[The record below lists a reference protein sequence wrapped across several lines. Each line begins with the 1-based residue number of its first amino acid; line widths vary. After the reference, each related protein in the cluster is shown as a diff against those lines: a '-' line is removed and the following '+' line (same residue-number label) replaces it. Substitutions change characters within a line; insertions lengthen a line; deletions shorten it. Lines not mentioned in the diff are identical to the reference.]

1 LHWANI
7 IRKIEN
13 YPTLKTPKSV
23 IYSAVGLMIVAT
35 SILKAYFCKK
45 ILLVN
50 YLSVENISKS
60 FGERAL
66 FNNLSFGINKDQKI
80 AFIAKNGSGKTTI
93 MKIINGE
100 DEPDTGN
107 VVLRKGIKMAF
118 LSQVGSLQDELT
130 IEESI
135 FASDNPVLKVIE
147 AYEKALENP
156 ENEEAYQKA
165 FDGMDQHN
173 AWDFETQYKQ
183 ILFKLKLEDFKLKV
197 KNLSGGQK
205 KRLSLAIILINRP
218 DLLILD
224 EPTNHLDLEMIE
236 WLETYFAK
244 ENITLFMVTHDRFF
258 LERVCNEII
267 ELDNGKLYQYKG
279 NYSYYLEK
287 KEERIASENSSV
299 DKAQNLFVKELE
311 WMRRQPKAR
320 TTKSKSRQDD
330 FYDIKEKAQSR
341 RRENKVEL
349 EINMERMGSKII
361 ELHKI
366 SKKFKEHVILD
377 TFSFDFQRGERIGII
392 GKNGTGKSTFLNL
405 LTGTIP
411 LDSGKVVVGET
422 IKIGYYT
429 QSGINPKPGQRVID
443 VIKEYGEFIPLMKG
457 KLISASQ
464 LLERFLFDSKKQY
477 DFVDRLSGGELKRL
491 YLCTVLIQNP
501 NFLILDEPTNDLDIV
516 TLNVLESFLLD
527 YPGCLL
533 VVSHDR
539 YFMDKIVDHLFIFR
553 GQGEIEDFPGNY
565 SDFRAYEDSADV
577 AQKEENKADK
587 KDWKQNNPTGNLT
600 FNEQK
605 EFQKTEREI
614 KDLEI
619 QKIAIEQLFSD
630 GKVADTDIEKKAN
643 ELKNIISKME
653 AKEERWFELSSKMEG

>member
-1 LHWANI
+1 
-7 IRKIEN
+7 
-13 YPTLKTPKSV
+13 
-23 IYSAVGLMIVAT
+23 M
-35 SILKAYFCKK
+35 
-45 ILLVN
+45 N

-60 FGERAL
+60 FGERTL
-66 FNNLSFGINKDQKI
+66 FDKISFGINKDQKI

-93 MKIINGE
+93 MNILNGI
-100 DEPDTGN
+100 DDPDTGQ
-107 VVLRKGIKMAF
+107 VVIRKDIRMAF
-118 LSQVGSLQDELT
+118 LSQNHNLQDELT

-135 FASDNPVLKVIE
+135 FASDNETLKIIE

-156 ENEEAYQKA
+156 EDSEAYQKA

-236 WLETYFAK
+236 WLESYFAK

-287 KEERIASENSSV
+287 KEERLISENASV
-299 DKAQNLFVKELE
+299 DKAQNLFVKELA

-330 FYDIKEKAQSR
+330 FYVIKEKAESR
-341 RRENKVEL
+341 RRENVVEL

-361 ELHKI
+361 ELHKV
-366 SKKFKEHVILD
+366 SKKFNDKVILNE
-377 TFSFDFQRGERIGII
+377 FSFDFQRGVRIGII

-405 LTGTIP
+405 LTSTIP
-411 LDSGKVVVGET
+411 ADSGKVVVGDT

-443 VIKEYGEFIPLMKG
+443 IIKEYGEFIPLTKG
-457 KLISASQ
+457 KIISASQ

-477 DFVDRLSGGELKRL
+477 DYVEKLSGGELKRL

-539 YFMDKIVDHLFIFR
+539 YFMDKIVDHLFVFR
-553 GQGEIEDFPGNY
+553 GEGEIENFPGNY

-577 AQKEENKADK
+577 AQKEENKAEK

-605 EFQKTEREI
+605 EYQKIEKEI
-614 KDLEI
+614 KDLEA
-619 QKIAIEQLFSD
+619 QKIAIEQLFSQ
-630 GKVADTDIEKKAN
+630 GKVADADISSKAK
-643 ELKNIISKME
+643 ELESIINKME
-653 AKEERWFELSSKMEG
+653 DKEERWFELSAKIEG

>member
-1 LHWANI
+1 
-7 IRKIEN
+7 
-13 YPTLKTPKSV
+13 
-23 IYSAVGLMIVAT
+23 M
-35 SILKAYFCKK
+35 
-45 ILLVN
+45 N

-60 FGERAL
+60 FGERTL
-66 FNNLSFGINKDQKI
+66 FDNISFGINKDQKI

-93 MKIINGE
+93 MSIINGLE
-100 DEPDTGN
+100 ESDTGQ

-118 LSQVGSLQDELT
+118 LSQNNNLQDELT

-135 FASDNPVLKVIE
+135 FASDNETLKVIE

-156 ENEEAYQKA
+156 EDEEAYQKA

-183 ILFKLKLEDFKLKV
+183 ILFKLKLENFKLKV

-224 EPTNHLDLEMIE
+224 EPTDHLDLEMIE
-236 WLETYFAK
+236 WLESYFAK

-366 SKKFKEHVILD
+366 SKKFKDHVIMD
-377 TFSFDFQRGERIGII
+377 NFSFDFQRGERIGII

-405 LTGTIP
+405 LTGTLP
-411 LDSGKVVVGET
+411 LDGGKVIVGET
-422 IKIGYYT
+422 IKVGYYT

-464 LLERFLFDSKKQY
+464 LLERFLFDAKKQY

-553 GQGEIEDFPGNY
+553 GDGVVEDFPGNY

-577 AQKEENKADK
+577 AQKEENKAEK

-605 EFQKTEREI
+605 EFQKIEREI
-614 KDLEI
+614 KDLEE
-619 QKIAIEQLFSD
+619 QKNKIELLFSE
-630 GKVADTDIEKKAN
+630 GKVADADIEKKAK
-643 ELKNIISKME
+643 ELENLIKKME
-653 AKEERWFELSSKMEG
+653 TKEERWFELSAKMEG

>member
-1 LHWANI
+1 MELDVNELLLQ
-7 IRKIEN
+7 K
-13 YPTLKTPKSV
+13 KTF
-23 IYSAVGLMIVAT
+23 
-35 SILKAYFCKK
+35 SI
-45 ILLVN
+45 VN

-60 FGERAL
+60 FGERTL
-66 FNNLSFGINKDQKI
+66 FENISFGINKDQKI

-93 MKIINGE
+93 MSIINGLE
-100 DEPDTGN
+100 ESDSGQ
-107 VVLRKGIKMAF
+107 VVLRKGIRMAF
-118 LSQVGSLQDELT
+118 LSQNNNLQDELT

-135 FASDNPVLKVIE
+135 FASDNEILKVIE

-156 ENEEAYQKA
+156 EDEEAYQKA

-236 WLETYFAK
+236 WLESYFAK

-267 ELDNGKLYQYKG
+267 ELDNGKLYNYKG

-287 KEERIASENSSV
+287 KEERIASENASV

-361 ELHKI
+361 ELHKL
-366 SKKFKEHVILD
+366 SKKFKDHVIMD
-377 TFSFDFQRGERIGII
+377 NFSFDFQPGERIGII

-405 LTGTIP
+405 LTGGLP
-411 LDSGKVVVGET
+411 LDSGKVVIGET
-422 IKIGYYT
+422 IKLGYYT

-464 LLERFLFDSKKQY
+464 LLERFLFDAKKQY

-553 GQGEIEDFPGNY
+553 GQGVVEDFPGNY

-577 AQKEENKADK
+577 AQKEENKAEK

-605 EFQKTEREI
+605 EYQKTEKEI
-614 KDLEI
+614 KELEA
-619 QKIAIEQLFSD
+619 QKVLIEQLFAD
-630 GKVADTDIEKKAN
+630 GKVADDSIEKKAN
-643 ELKNIISKME
+643 ELQNIINKIE
-653 AKEERWFELSSKMEG
+653 AKEERWFELSAKMEG

>member
-1 LHWANI
+1 
-7 IRKIEN
+7 
-13 YPTLKTPKSV
+13 
-23 IYSAVGLMIVAT
+23 M
-35 SILKAYFCKK
+35 
-45 ILLVN
+45 N

-60 FGERAL
+60 FGERTL
-66 FNNLSFGINKDQKI
+66 FENISFGINKDQKI

-93 MKIINGE
+93 MSIINGLE
-100 DEPDTGN
+100 EPDSGQ
-107 VVLRKGIKMAF
+107 VVLRKGIRMAF
-118 LSQVGSLQDELT
+118 LSQNNNLQDELT

-135 FASDNPVLKVIE
+135 FASDNEILKVIE

-156 ENEEAYQKA
+156 EDEEAYQKA

-236 WLETYFAK
+236 WLESYFAK

-258 LERVCNEII
+258 LERVCNEIL
-267 ELDNGKLYQYKG
+267 ELDNGKLYSYKG

-287 KEERIASENSSV
+287 KEERIASENASV

-330 FYDIKEKAQSR
+330 FYVIKEKAQSR

-366 SKKFKEHVILD
+366 SKKFKDHVIMD
-377 TFSFDFQRGERIGII
+377 NFSFDFQRGERIGII

-405 LTGTIP
+405 LTGTLP
-411 LDSGKVVVGET
+411 LDSGKVIMGET
-422 IKIGYYT
+422 IKVGYYT

-443 VIKEYGEFIPLMKG
+443 IIKEYGEFIPLMKG
-457 KLISASQ
+457 KIISASQ
-464 LLERFLFDSKKQY
+464 LLERFLFDAKKQY

-527 YPGCLL
+527 YPGCLV

-553 GQGEIEDFPGNY
+553 GQGVVEDFPGNY
-565 SDFRAYEDSADV
+565 SD
-577 AQKEENKADK
+577 
-587 KDWKQNNPTGNLT
+587 
-600 FNEQK
+600 
-605 EFQKTEREI
+605 
-614 KDLEI
+614 
-619 QKIAIEQLFSD
+619 
-630 GKVADTDIEKKAN
+630 GKVADDSIEKKAN
-643 ELKNIISKME
+643 ELQSLINKIE
-653 AKEERWFELSSKMEG
+653 TKEERWFELSAKMEG

>member
-1 LHWANI
+1 MQ
-7 IRKIEN
+7 KI
-13 YPTLKTPKSV
+13 
-23 IYSAVGLMIVAT
+23 
-35 SILKAYFCKK
+35 SI
-45 ILLVN
+45 VN

-60 FGERAL
+60 FGERTL
-66 FNNLSFGINKDQKI
+66 FKDVSFGINKDQKI

-93 MKIINGE
+93 MNIINGF
-100 DEPDTGN
+100 DEPDTGQ
-107 VVLRKGIKMAF
+107 VILRKSIRMAF
-118 LSQVGSLQDELT
+118 LSQDNNLQDELT

-135 FASDNPVLKVIE
+135 FASDNETLKVIE

-156 ENEEAYQKA
+156 EDEEAYQKA

-236 WLETYFAK
+236 WLESYFSK

-267 ELDNGKLYQYKG
+267 ELDNGKIYQYKG

-287 KEERIASENSSV
+287 KEERIASENASV

-341 RRENKVEL
+341 RKENKVEL

-366 SKKFKEHVILD
+366 SKKFKDHVILND
-377 TFSFDFQRGERIGII
+377 FTFDFQRGERTGII

-405 LTGTIP
+405 LTGTLP
-411 LDSGKVVVGET
+411 LDSGKVIVGDT

-443 VIKEYGEFIPLMKG
+443 IIKEYGEFIPLSKG
-457 KLISASQ
+457 RMISASQ
-464 LLERFLFDSKKQY
+464 LLERFLFDAKKQY
-477 DFVDRLSGGELKRL
+477 DYVEKLSGGELKRL

-553 GQGEIEDFPGNY
+553 GQGVVENFPGNY

-577 AQKEENKADK
+577 AQKEENKAEK

-605 EFQKTEREI
+605 EFQKLEREI
-614 KDLEI
+614 KDLEE
-619 QKIAIEQLFSD
+619 QKAKIEVLFLE
-630 GKVADTDIEKKAN
+630 GKVAEADIEKKGN
-643 ELKNIISKME
+643 ELQNLINKME
-653 AKEERWFELSSKMEG
+653 AKEERWFELSAKMEG

>member
-1 LHWANI
+1 
-7 IRKIEN
+7 
-13 YPTLKTPKSV
+13 
-23 IYSAVGLMIVAT
+23 M
-35 SILKAYFCKK
+35 
-45 ILLVN
+45 N

-60 FGERAL
+60 FGERVL
-66 FNNLSFGINKDQKI
+66 FDNISFGINKDQKI
-80 AFIAKNGSGKTTI
+80 AFIAKNGTGKTTI

-100 DEPDTGN
+100 DEPDSGQ
-107 VVLRKGIKMAF
+107 VVMRKDIKMSF
-118 LSQVGSLQDELT
+118 LSQVPNLQDELT
-130 IEESI
+130 VEESI
-135 FASDNPVLKVIE
+135 FASDNETLKVIE
-147 AYEKALENP
+147 EYEKALENP
-156 ENEEAYQKA
+156 EDEEAYQKA
-165 FDGMDQHN
+165 FDKMDQFD
-173 AWDFETQYKQ
+173 AWDFETQFKQ
-183 ILFKLKLEDFKLKV
+183 ILFKLKLEDFKMKV
-197 KNLSGGQK
+197 KNMSGGQK
-205 KRLSLAIILINRP
+205 KRLSLAIILISRP

-236 WLETYFAK
+236 WLESYFTK

-287 KEERIASENSSV
+287 KEQRIASENASI
-299 DKAQNLFVKELE
+299 DKAQNLFVKELD

-330 FYDIKEKAQSR
+330 FYVIKEKAESR
-341 RRENKVEL
+341 RKENQVEL

-361 ELHKI
+361 ELHKL
-366 SKKFKEHVILD
+366 SKKFKDKVILD
-377 TFSFDFQRGERIGII
+377 AFSFDFQRGERIGII

-411 LDSGKVVVGET
+411 SDSGKVVTGET

-429 QSGINPKPGQRVID
+429 QSGINPKPGQKVID
-443 VIKEYGEFIPLMKG
+443 IIKEYGEYIPLMKG
-457 KLISASQ
+457 KTISAGQ
-464 LLERFLFDSKKQY
+464 LLERFLFDRKKQHDY
-477 DFVDRLSGGELKRL
+477 VEKLSGGELKRL

-516 TLNVLESFLLD
+516 TLNVLENFLLD

-539 YFMDKIVDHLFIFR
+539 YFMDKIVDHLFVFR
-553 GQGEIEDFPGNY
+553 GEGEIEDFPGNY

-577 AQKEENKADK
+577 AQKAENKAEK
-587 KDWKQNNPTGNLT
+587 KDWKQQNNTSNLT

-605 EFQKTEREI
+605 EFQKIEREI
-614 KDLEI
+614 KDLEFE
-619 QKIAIEQLFSD
+619 KTKIEQLFSD
-630 GKVADTDIEKKAN
+630 GKVADSEIESKAN
-643 ELKNIISKME
+643 ELQSVIKKIE
-653 AKEERWFELSSKMEG
+653 AKEERWFELSAKNEG

>member
-1 LHWANI
+1 
-7 IRKIEN
+7 
-13 YPTLKTPKSV
+13 
-23 IYSAVGLMIVAT
+23 
-35 SILKAYFCKK
+35 
-45 ILLVN
+45 VN

-60 FGERAL
+60 YGERTL
-66 FNNLSFGINKDQKI
+66 FKDLSFGINKDQKI

-93 MKIINGE
+93 MSIINGL
-100 DEPDTGN
+100 DESDTGQ

-118 LSQVGSLQDELT
+118 LSQNNNLQEELT

-135 FASDNPVLKVIE
+135 FASDNEILKIIG

-156 ENEEAYQKA
+156 EDEEAYQKA

-236 WLETYFAK
+236 WLEMYFAK

-267 ELDNGKLYQYKG
+267 ELDNGKLYSYKG

-366 SKKFKEHVILD
+366 SKKFDDHVILD
-377 TFSFDFQRGERIGII
+377 NFSFDFQPGERIGII

-405 LTGTIP
+405 LTGGIP
-411 LDSGKVVVGET
+411 LDGGKVVIGET
-422 IKIGYYT
+422 IKLGYYT
-429 QSGINPKPGQRVID
+429 QSGIHPKPGQRVID

-457 KLISASQ
+457 RMISASQ
-464 LLERFLFDSKKQY
+464 LLERFLFDAKKQY

-527 YPGCLL
+527 YPGCLV

-553 GQGEIEDFPGNY
+553 GKGVIEDFPGNY

-577 AQKEENKADK
+577 AQKEDNKTEK
-587 KDWKQNNPTGNLT
+587 KEWKQNNPTGNLT

-605 EFQKTEREI
+605 EFQKIEKEI

-619 QKIAIEQLFSD
+619 DKTKIEQLFSD
-630 GKVADTDIEKKAN
+630 GKVADADIEKKAK
-643 ELKNIISKME
+643 ELENIIRKME
-653 AKEERWFELSSKMEG
+653 DKEERWFELSAKMEG

>member
-1 LHWANI
+1 
-7 IRKIEN
+7 
-13 YPTLKTPKSV
+13 
-23 IYSAVGLMIVAT
+23 M
-35 SILKAYFCKK
+35 
-45 ILLVN
+45 N

-60 FGERAL
+60 FGERTL
-66 FNNLSFGINKDQKI
+66 FDNISFGINKDQKI

-93 MKIINGE
+93 MSIINGLE
-100 DEPDTGN
+100 ESDTGQ

-118 LSQVGSLQDELT
+118 LSQNNNLQEELT

-135 FASDNPVLKVIE
+135 FASDNETLKVIE

-156 ENEEAYQKA
+156 EDEEAYQKA

-183 ILFKLKLEDFKLKV
+183 ILFKLKLENFKLKV

-236 WLETYFAK
+236 WLESYFAK

-366 SKKFKEHVILD
+366 SKKFKDHVIMD
-377 TFSFDFQRGERIGII
+377 NFSFDFQRGERIGII

-405 LTGTIP
+405 LTGTLP
-411 LDSGKVVVGET
+411 LDSGKVIVGET
-422 IKIGYYT
+422 IKVGYYT

-464 LLERFLFDSKKQY
+464 LLERFLFDAKKQY

-553 GQGEIEDFPGNY
+553 GDGIVEDFPGNY

-577 AQKEENKADK
+577 AQKEENKAEK

-614 KDLEI
+614 KDLEE
-619 QKIAIEQLFSD
+619 QKAKIELLFSE
-630 GKVADTDIEKKAN
+630 GKVADTDIEKKAK
-643 ELKNIISKME
+643 ELQNLINKME
-653 AKEERWFELSSKMEG
+653 AKEERWFELSAKMEG